1 MENDVSNQQLRFKN
15 LKAEL
20 TEKQEKFDFA
30 SIGKRVLNIES
41 VAIARLKDQLDNS
54 FDMACQLCL
63 DCSGK
68 IIVMGI
74 GKSGHIA
81 DKLAATLAS
90 TGTPSFFVHPGEA
103 SHGDLG
109 MISKSDIVMALSNS
123 GTTQEIISLLPIL
136 KNMGIKIISM
146 TGDKNSKIATASNVH
161 IDVGVEEEACPMN
174 LSPTASTT
182 AALAMG
188 DAIAVAL
195 LEKRG
200 FSVEDFAKSH
210 PGGSIGRKLLLL
222 VEDIMHTDKEIPI
235 VFQDQKLARGLI
247 EMSEKA
253 LGMTAVLNEKEEL
266 VGIFTDGDLRRT
278 LEANVNI
285 NTTLMREVMT
295 KNCITVLP
303 NFLAVKA
310 VEIIQDKK
318 ITSLVVAKEKKV
330 LGALNIHDLFRAGVM

>member
-1 MENDVSNQQLRFKN
+1 MRKE
-15 LKAEL
+15 E
-20 TEKQEKFDFA
+20 EKFDFI
-30 SIGKRVLNIES
+30 SIGKKVLDIES
-41 VAIARLKDQLDNS
+41 IAIAKLKHQLDNN
-54 FDMACQLCL
+54 FDIACQLCL
-63 DCSGK
+63 DCNGK

-109 MISKSDIVMALSNS
+109 MISKSDVVIALSNS
-123 GTTQEIISLLPIL
+123 GKTEEIVGLLPIL
-136 KNMGIKIISM
+136 KNMGIKIIAM
-146 TGDKNSKIATASNVH
+146 TGDDNSKIATASDIH

-200 FSVEDFAKSH
+200 FSIEDFAKSH
-210 PGGSIGRKLLLL
+210 PGGSIGKKLLLL
-222 VEDIMHTDKEIPI
+222 VEDIMHTDKQIPI
-235 VFQDQKLARGLI
+235 VLQDHKLALGLI

-253 LGMTAVLNEKEEL
+253 LGMTAVINEKNEL
-266 VGIFTDGDLRRT
+266 VGIYTDGDLRRT
-278 LEANVNI
+278 LEENVDI
-285 NTTLMREVMT
+285 QTTLMREVMT
-295 KNCITVLP
+295 KNCITVKP
-303 NFLAVKA
+303 NLLAVKA
-310 VEIIQDKK
+310 VEIIQENK
-318 ITSLVVAKEKKV
+318 ITSLVVVKENKIV
-330 LGALNIHDLFRAGVM
+330 GALNIHDLFRAGVM

>member
-1 MENDVSNQQLRFKN
+1 MK
-15 LKAEL
+15 
-20 TEKQEKFDFA
+20 EKQEKFDFT
-30 SIGKRVLNIES
+30 SIGKRVLTIES
-41 VAIARLKDQLDNS
+41 AAIARLKDQLDNN
-54 FDMACQLCL
+54 FDNACQLCL

-68 IIVMGI
+68 IIVMGM

-109 MISKSDIVMALSNS
+109 MISRSDVVVALSNS
-123 GTTQEIISLLPIL
+123 GKTEEIVSLLPIL
-136 KNMGIKIISM
+136 KNMGIKIIAM
-146 TGDKNSKIATASNVH
+146 TGDNNSKIATASDVH

-210 PGGSIGRKLLLL
+210 PGGSIGKKLLLL
-222 VEDIMHTDKEIPI
+222 VKDIMHTDKQIPI
-235 VFQDQKLARGLI
+235 VFQDQKLAQGLI

-253 LGMTAVLNEKEEL
+253 LGMTAVINETGEL

-278 LEANVNI
+278 LEANVDI
-285 NTTLMREVMT
+285 QTTLMREVMT
-295 KNCITVLP
+295 QNCITVTP

-310 VEIIQDKK
+310 VEIIQDNK
-318 ITSLVVAKEKKV
+318 ITSLVVIQENKIV
-330 LGALNIHDLFRAGVM
+330 GALNIHDLFRAGVM

>member
-1 MENDVSNQQLRFKN
+1 M
-15 LKAEL
+15 
-20 TEKQEKFDFA
+20 TEKEEKFDFK
-30 SIGKRVLNIES
+30 SIGKKVLDIES
-41 VAIARLKDQLDNS
+41 IAIAKLKDQLDNN
-54 FDMACQLCL
+54 FDIACQLCL
-63 DCSGK
+63 DCTGK

-123 GTTQEIISLLPIL
+123 GKTEEIVNLLPIL
-136 KNMGIKIISM
+136 KNMGIKIIAM
-146 TGDKNSKIATASNVH
+146 TGDDNSTIATASDVH

-210 PGGSIGRKLLLL
+210 PGGSIGKKLLLL
-222 VEDIMHTDKEIPI
+222 VQDIMHIEELIP
-235 VFQDQKLARGLI
+235 VVLQDDKLARGLI

-253 LGMTAVLNEKEEL
+253 LGMTAIINKKEEL

-278 LEANVNI
+278 LEANVDI
-285 NTTLMREVMT
+285 QTTLMREVMT
-295 KNCITVLP
+295 QNSITVKP
-303 NFLAVKA
+303 NLLAVKA
-310 VEIIQDKK
+310 VEIIQENK
-318 ITSLVVAKEKKV
+318 ITSLVVVEENKIV
-330 LGALNIHDLFRAGVM
+330 GALNIHDLFRAGVM

>member
-1 MENDVSNQQLRFKN
+1 
-15 LKAEL
+15 L
-20 TEKQEKFDFA
+20 TEEQKKFDFI
-30 SIGKRVLNIES
+30 SIGKKVLDIES
-41 VAIARLKDQLDNS
+41 AAIAKLKDELDNN
-54 FDMACQLCL
+54 FENACQLCL
-63 DCSGK
+63 DCNGK

-109 MISKSDIVMALSNS
+109 MISKSDVVIALSNS
-123 GTTQEIISLLPIL
+123 GKTEEIVSLLPIL
-136 KNMGIKIISM
+136 KNMGIKIIAM
-146 TGDKNSKIATASNVH
+146 TGDDNSKIATASDVH

-210 PGGSIGRKLLLL
+210 PGGSIGKKLLLL
-222 VEDIMHTDKEIPI
+222 VQDIMHTDEEIPI
-235 VFQDQKLARGLI
+235 VLQNHKLALGLI

-253 LGMTAVLNEKEEL
+253 LGMTAVINEKNEL
-266 VGIFTDGDLRRT
+266 VGIYTDGDLRRT
-278 LEANVNI
+278 LEENVDI
-285 NTTLMREVMT
+285 QTTLMREVMT
-295 KNCITVLP
+295 QNCITVKP
-303 NFLAVKA
+303 NLLAVKA
-310 VEIIQDKK
+310 VEIIQENK
-318 ITSLVVAKEKKV
+318 ITSLVVVKENKIV
-330 LGALNIHDLFRAGVM
+330 GALNIHDLFRAGVM

>member
-1 MENDVSNQQLRFKN
+1 M
-15 LKAEL
+15 
-20 TEKQEKFDFA
+20 TEKEEKFDFK
-30 SIGKRVLNIES
+30 SIGKKVLDIES
-41 VAIARLKDQLDNS
+41 IAIAKLKDQLDNN
-54 FDMACQLCL
+54 FDIACQLCL
-63 DCSGK
+63 DCNGK

-109 MISKSDIVMALSNS
+109 MISKSDVVMALSNS
-123 GTTQEIISLLPIL
+123 GKAEEIVNLLPAL
-136 KNMGIKIISM
+136 KNMGIKIIAM
-146 TGDKNSKIATASNVH
+146 TGDENSIIATTSDVH

-210 PGGSIGRKLLLL
+210 PGGSIGKKLLLL
-222 VEDIMHTDKEIPI
+222 VEDIMHVKELIP
-235 VFQDQKLARGLI
+235 VVLQDDKLARGLI

-253 LGMTAVLNEKEEL
+253 LGMTAIINKKEEL

-278 LEANVNI
+278 LEANVDI
-285 NTTLMREVMT
+285 QTTLMREVMT
-295 KNCITVLP
+295 QNCITVQP
-303 NFLAVKA
+303 NLLAVKA
-310 VEIIQDKK
+310 VEIIQENK
-318 ITSLVVAKEKKV
+318 ITSLVVVEENKIV
-330 LGALNIHDLFRAGVM
+330 GALNIHDLFRAGVM

>member
-1 MENDVSNQQLRFKN
+1 M
-15 LKAEL
+15 
-20 TEKQEKFDFA
+20 TQEQKKFNFI
-30 SIGKRVLNIES
+30 SIGKKVLDIES
-41 VAIARLKDQLDNS
+41 IAISKLKDQLDNN
-54 FDMACQLCL
+54 FDIACQLCL
-63 DCSGK
+63 DCTGK

-109 MISKSDIVMALSNS
+109 MISESDVVMALSNS
-123 GTTQEIISLLPIL
+123 GKTEEIVSLLPIL
-136 KNMGIKIISM
+136 KNMGIKIIAM
-146 TGDKNSKIATASNVH
+146 TGDDNSEIATASDVH
-161 IDVGVEEEACPMN
+161 INVGVEEEACPMN

-210 PGGSIGRKLLLL
+210 PGGSIGKKLLLL
-222 VEDIMHTDKEIPI
+222 VQDIMHINEQIPI
-235 VFQDQKLARGLI
+235 VLQDNRLALGLI

-253 LGMTAVLNEKEEL
+253 LGMTAVINEKEEL
-266 VGIFTDGDLRRT
+266 VGIYTDGDLRRT
-278 LEANVNI
+278 LEENVDI
-285 NTTLMREVMT
+285 QTTLMREVMT
-295 KNCITVLP
+295 QNCITVKP
-303 NFLAVKA
+303 NLLAVKA
-310 VEIIQDKK
+310 VEIIQENT
-318 ITSLVVAKEKKV
+318 ITSLIVVEKNKIV
-330 LGALNIHDLFRAGVM
+330 GALNIHDLFRAGVM

>member
-1 MENDVSNQQLRFKN
+1 
-15 LKAEL
+15 L
-20 TEKQEKFDFA
+20 TEKKEKFDFI
-30 SIGKRVLNIES
+30 SIGKKVLDIES
-41 VAIARLKDQLDNS
+41 VAIAKLKDQLDNN
-54 FDMACQLCL
+54 FDIACQLCL

-109 MISKSDIVMALSNS
+109 MISKNDIVMALSNS
-123 GTTQEIISLLPIL
+123 GKTEEIVSLLPIL
-136 KNMGIKIISM
+136 KNMGIKIIAM
-146 TGDKNSKIATASNVH
+146 TGDDNSIIATASNIH
-161 IDVGVEEEACPMN
+161 IDVRVEEEACPMN

-182 AALAMG
+182 ATLAMG

-210 PGGSIGRKLLLL
+210 PGGSIGKKLLLL
-222 VEDIMHTDKEIPI
+222 VKDIMHTDEKIP
-235 VFQDQKLARGLI
+235 VVLQDNKLAQGLI

-253 LGMTAVLNEKEEL
+253 LGMTAVINQREEL

-278 LEANVNI
+278 LEASVDI
-285 NTTLMREVMT
+285 QATLMREVMT
-295 KNCITVLP
+295 KNCITVNPSL
-303 NFLAVKA
+303 LAVKA
-310 VEIIQDKK
+310 VEIIQKNK
-318 ITSLVVAKEKKV
+318 ITSLVVVEDNKIV
-330 LGALNIHDLFRAGVM
+330 GALNIHDLFRAGVM

>member
-1 MENDVSNQQLRFKN
+1 MSEV
-15 LKAEL
+15 
-20 TEKQEKFDFA
+20 TEEQKKFDFI
-30 SIGKRVLNIES
+30 SIGKKVLAIES
-41 VAIARLKDQLDNS
+41 IAISKLKDRLNNN
-54 FDMACQLCL
+54 FNIACQLCL

-109 MISKSDIVMALSNS
+109 MISKSDVVMALSNS
-123 GTTQEIISLLPIL
+123 GKTEEIVSLLPIL
-136 KNMGIKIISM
+136 KNMGIKIIAM
-146 TGDKNSKIATASNVH
+146 TGDENSKIAIASDVH

-200 FSVEDFAKSH
+200 FSAEDFAKSH
-210 PGGSIGRKLLLL
+210 PGGSIGKKLLLL
-222 VEDIMHTDKEIPI
+222 VQDIMHTEEQIPI
-235 VFQDQKLARGLI
+235 VQQDHKLALGLI

-253 LGMTAVLNEKEEL
+253 LGMTAVINEKDEL
-266 VGIFTDGDLRRT
+266 VGIYTDGDLRRT
-278 LEANVNI
+278 LETNVNI
-285 NTTLMREVMT
+285 QTTLMREVMT
-295 KNCITVLP
+295 KDCITIKPDL
-303 NFLAVKA
+303 LAVKA
-310 VEIIQDKK
+310 VEIIQDNK
-318 ITSLVVAKEKKV
+318 ITSLIVVKKNKIV
-330 LGALNIHDLFRAGVM
+330 GALNIHDLFRAGVM

>member
-1 MENDVSNQQLRFKN
+1 MK
-15 LKAEL
+15 
-20 TEKQEKFDFA
+20 EKQEKFDFT
-30 SIGKRVLNIES
+30 SIGKRVLTIES
-41 VAIARLKDQLDNS
+41 AAIARLKDLLDNN
-54 FDMACQLCL
+54 FDNACQLCL

-68 IIVMGI
+68 IIVMGM

-109 MISKSDIVMALSNS
+109 MISRSDVVIALSNS
-123 GTTQEIISLLPIL
+123 GKTEEIVSLLPIL
-136 KNMGIKIISM
+136 KNMGIKIIAM
-146 TGDKNSKIATASNVH
+146 TGDNNSKIATASDVH
-161 IDVGVEEEACPMN
+161 INVGVEEEACPMN

-210 PGGSIGRKLLLL
+210 PGGSIGKKLLLL
-222 VEDIMHTDKEIPI
+222 VKDIMHTDKQIPI
-235 VFQDQKLARGLI
+235 VFQDQNLAQGLM
-247 EMSEKA
+247 EMSEKT
-253 LGMTAVLNEKEEL
+253 LGMTAVINETGEL

-278 LEANVNI
+278 LEANVDI
-285 NTTLMREVMT
+285 QTTLMREVMT
-295 KNCITVLP
+295 QNCITVTP

-310 VEIIQDKK
+310 VEIIQDNK
-318 ITSLVVAKEKKV
+318 ITSLVVIQENKIV
-330 LGALNIHDLFRAGVM
+330 GALNIHDLFRAGVM

>member
-1 MENDVSNQQLRFKN
+1 M
-15 LKAEL
+15 
-20 TEKQEKFDFA
+20 TEKEEKFDFK
-30 SIGKRVLNIES
+30 SIGKKVLDIES
-41 VAIARLKDQLDNS
+41 IAIAKLKDQLDYN
-54 FDMACQLCL
+54 FDIACQLCL
-63 DCSGK
+63 DCTGK

-109 MISKSDIVMALSNS
+109 MISKSDVVMALSNS
-123 GTTQEIISLLPIL
+123 GKTEEIVNLLPIL
-136 KNMGIKIISM
+136 KNMGIKIIAM
-146 TGDKNSKIATASNVH
+146 TGDDNSTIATASDVH

-210 PGGSIGRKLLLL
+210 PGGSIGKKLLLL
-222 VEDIMHTDKEIPI
+222 VQDIMHMEELIP
-235 VFQDQKLARGLI
+235 VVLQDDKLARGLI

-253 LGMTAVLNEKEEL
+253 LGMTAIINKKEEL

-278 LEANVNI
+278 LEANVDI
-285 NTTLMREVMT
+285 QTTLMKEVMT
-295 KNCITVLP
+295 QNCITVKP
-303 NFLAVKA
+303 NLLAVKA
-310 VEIIQDKK
+310 VEIIQENK
-318 ITSLVVAKEKKV
+318 ITSLVVIEENKIV
-330 LGALNIHDLFRAGVM
+330 GALNIHDLFRAGVM

>member
-1 MENDVSNQQLRFKN
+1 MK
-15 LKAEL
+15 
-20 TEKQEKFDFA
+20 EKQEKFDFT
-30 SIGKRVLNIES
+30 SIGKRVLTIES
-41 VAIARLKDQLDNS
+41 AAIARLKDQLDNN
-54 FDMACQLCL
+54 FDIACQLCL

-68 IIVMGI
+68 IIVMGM

-109 MISKSDIVMALSNS
+109 MISRNDVVMALSNS
-123 GTTQEIISLLPIL
+123 GKTEEIVSLLPIL
-136 KNMGIKIISM
+136 KNMGIKIIAM
-146 TGDKNSKIATASNVH
+146 TGDNNSKIATASDVH

-210 PGGSIGRKLLLL
+210 PGGSIGKKLLLL
-222 VEDIMHTDKEIPI
+222 VKDIMHTDKQIPI
-235 VFQDQKLARGLI
+235 VFQDQNLAQGLM
-247 EMSEKA
+247 EMSEKT
-253 LGMTAVLNEKEEL
+253 LGMTAVINETGEL

-278 LEANVNI
+278 LEANVDI
-285 NTTLMREVMT
+285 QTTLMREVMT
-295 KNCITVLP
+295 QNCITVTP

-310 VEIIQDKK
+310 VEIIQDNK
-318 ITSLVVAKEKKV
+318 ITSLVVVEENKII
-330 LGALNIHDLFRAGVM
+330 GALNIHDLFRAGVM

>member
-1 MENDVSNQQLRFKN
+1 
-15 LKAEL
+15 
-20 TEKQEKFDFA
+20 
-30 SIGKRVLNIES
+30 
-41 VAIARLKDQLDNS
+41 
-54 FDMACQLCL
+54 
-63 DCSGK
+63 
-68 IIVMGI
+68 MGM

-109 MISKSDIVMALSNS
+109 MISRSDVVVALSNS
-123 GTTQEIISLLPIL
+123 GKTEEIVSLLPIL
-136 KNMGIKIISM
+136 KNMGIKIIAM
-146 TGDKNSKIATASNVH
+146 TGDNNSKIATASDVH

-210 PGGSIGRKLLLL
+210 PGGSIGKKLLLL
-222 VEDIMHTDKEIPI
+222 VKDIMHTDKQIPI
-235 VFQDQKLARGLI
+235 VFQDQKLAQGLI

-253 LGMTAVLNEKEEL
+253 LGMTAVINETGEL

-278 LEANVNI
+278 LEANVDI
-285 NTTLMREVMT
+285 QTTLMREVMT
-295 KNCITVLP
+295 QNCITVSP
-303 NFLAVKA
+303 DFLAVKA
-310 VEIIQDKK
+310 VEIIQDNK
-318 ITSLVVAKEKKV
+318 ITSLAVVEENKIV
-330 LGALNIHDLFRAGVM
+330 GALNIHDLFRAGVM

>member
-1 MENDVSNQQLRFKN
+1 MK
-15 LKAEL
+15 
-20 TEKQEKFDFA
+20 EKQEKFDFT
-30 SIGKRVLNIES
+30 SIGKRVLTIES
-41 VAIARLKDQLDNS
+41 AAIARLKDLLDNN
-54 FDMACQLCL
+54 FDNACQLCL

-68 IIVMGI
+68 IIVMGM

-109 MISKSDIVMALSNS
+109 MISRSDVVIALSNS
-123 GTTQEIISLLPIL
+123 GKTEEIVSLLPIL
-136 KNMGIKIISM
+136 KNMGIKIIAM
-146 TGDKNSKIATASNVH
+146 TGDKNSKIATASDVH
-161 IDVGVEEEACPMN
+161 INVGVEEEACPMN

-210 PGGSIGRKLLLL
+210 PGGSIGKKLLLL
-222 VEDIMHTDKEIPI
+222 VKDIMHTDKQIPI
-235 VFQDQKLARGLI
+235 VFQDQKLAQGLI

-253 LGMTAVLNEKEEL
+253 LGMTAVINETGEL

-278 LEANVNI
+278 LEANVDI
-285 NTTLMREVMT
+285 QTTLMREVMT
-295 KNCITVLP
+295 QNCITVTP

-310 VEIIQDKK
+310 VEIIQDNK
-318 ITSLVVAKEKKV
+318 ITSLVVIQENKIV
-330 LGALNIHDLFRAGVM
+330 GALNIHDLFRAGVM

>member
-1 MENDVSNQQLRFKN
+1 M
-15 LKAEL
+15 
-20 TEKQEKFDFA
+20 TEGQKKFDFI
-30 SIGKRVLNIES
+30 SIGKKVLDIES
-41 VAIARLKDQLDNS
+41 IAIAKLKDQLDNN
-54 FDMACQLCL
+54 FDIACQLCL

-123 GTTQEIISLLPIL
+123 GKTEEIVNLLPIL
-136 KNMGIKIISM
+136 KNMGIKIIAM
-146 TGDKNSKIATASNVH
+146 TGDENSIIATTSDVH

-210 PGGSIGRKLLLL
+210 PGGSIGKKLLLL
-222 VEDIMHTDKEIPI
+222 VQDIMHTEELIPI
-235 VFQDQKLARGLI
+235 VLQDDKLARGLI

-253 LGMTAVLNEKEEL
+253 LGMTAVINEKDEL
-266 VGIFTDGDLRRT
+266 VGIYTDGDLRRT
-278 LEANVNI
+278 LEASVDI
-285 NTTLMREVMT
+285 QKTPMREVMT
-295 KNCITVLP
+295 QNCITVTP
-303 NFLAVKA
+303 NLLAVKA
-310 VEIIQDKK
+310 VEIIQENK
-318 ITSLVVAKEKKV
+318 ITSLVVVEENTIV
-330 LGALNIHDLFRAGVM
+330 GACLLYTSPSPRD

>member
-1 MENDVSNQQLRFKN
+1 MK
-15 LKAEL
+15 
-20 TEKQEKFDFA
+20 EKQEKFDFT
-30 SIGKRVLNIES
+30 SIGKRVLTIES
-41 VAIARLKDQLDNS
+41 AAIARLKDQLDNN
-54 FDMACQLCL
+54 FDNACQLCL

-68 IIVMGI
+68 IIVMGM

-109 MISKSDIVMALSNS
+109 MISRSDVVIALSNS
-123 GTTQEIISLLPIL
+123 GKTEEIVSLLPIL
-136 KNMGIKIISM
+136 KNMGIKIIAM
-146 TGDKNSKIATASNVH
+146 TGDKNSKIATASDVH

-210 PGGSIGRKLLLL
+210 PGGSIGKKLLLL
-222 VEDIMHTDKEIPI
+222 VKDIMHTDKQIPI
-235 VFQDQKLARGLI
+235 VFQDQKLAQGLI

-253 LGMTAVLNEKEEL
+253 LGMTAVINETGEL

-278 LEANVNI
+278 LEANVDI
-285 NTTLMREVMT
+285 QTTLMREVMT
-295 KNCITVLP
+295 QNCITVTP

-310 VEIIQDKK
+310 VEIIQDNK
-318 ITSLVVAKEKKV
+318 ITSLVVIQENKIV
-330 LGALNIHDLFRAGVM
+330 GALNIHDLFRAGVM

>member
-1 MENDVSNQQLRFKN
+1 MK
-15 LKAEL
+15 
-20 TEKQEKFDFA
+20 EKQEKFDFT
-30 SIGKRVLNIES
+30 SIGKRVLTIES
-41 VAIARLKDQLDNS
+41 AAIARLKDQLDNN
-54 FDMACQLCL
+54 FDNACQLCL

-68 IIVMGI
+68 IIVMGM

-109 MISKSDIVMALSNS
+109 MISRSDVVVALSNS
-123 GTTQEIISLLPIL
+123 GKTEEIVSLLPIL
-136 KNMGIKIISM
+136 KNMGIKIIAM
-146 TGDKNSKIATASNVH
+146 TGDNNSKIATASDVH

-210 PGGSIGRKLLLL
+210 PGGSIGKKLLLL
-222 VEDIMHTDKEIPI
+222 VKDIMHTDKQIPI
-235 VFQDQKLARGLI
+235 VFQDQKLAQGLI

-253 LGMTAVLNEKEEL
+253 LGMTAVINETGEL

-278 LEANVNI
+278 LEANVDI
-285 NTTLMREVMT
+285 QTTLMKEVMT
-295 KNCITVLP
+295 QNCITVTP

-310 VEIIQDKK
+310 VEIIQDNK
-318 ITSLVVAKEKKV
+318 ITSLVVIQENKIV
-330 LGALNIHDLFRAGVM
+330 GALNIHDLFRAGVM

>member
-1 MENDVSNQQLRFKN
+1 MK
-15 LKAEL
+15 
-20 TEKQEKFDFA
+20 EKQEKFDFT
-30 SIGKRVLNIES
+30 SIGKRVLTIES
-41 VAIARLKDQLDNS
+41 AAIARLKDQLDNN
-54 FDMACQLCL
+54 FDNACQLCL

-68 IIVMGI
+68 IIVMGM

-109 MISKSDIVMALSNS
+109 MISRSDVVMALSNS
-123 GTTQEIISLLPIL
+123 GKTEEIVSLLPIL
-136 KNMGIKIISM
+136 KNMGIKIIAM
-146 TGDKNSKIATASNVH
+146 TGDNNSKIATASDVH

-210 PGGSIGRKLLLL
+210 PGGSIGKKLLLL
-222 VEDIMHTDKEIPI
+222 VKDIMHTDKQIPI
-235 VFQDQKLARGLI
+235 VFQDQKLAQGLI

-253 LGMTAVLNEKEEL
+253 LGMTAVINETGEL

-278 LEANVNI
+278 LEANVDI
-285 NTTLMREVMT
+285 QTTLMREVMT
-295 KNCITVLP
+295 QNCITVTP

-310 VEIIQDKK
+310 VEIIQDNK
-318 ITSLVVAKEKKV
+318 ITSLVVIQENKIV
-330 LGALNIHDLFRAGVM
+330 GALNIHDLFRAGVM

>member
-1 MENDVSNQQLRFKN
+1 M
-15 LKAEL
+15 
-20 TEKQEKFDFA
+20 TEKQEKFDFI
-30 SIGKRVLNIES
+30 SIGKKVLAIES
-41 VAIARLKDQLDNS
+41 FAIARLKDQLDKN
-54 FDMACQLCL
+54 FDLACQQCL
-63 DCSGK
+63 DCNGK

-109 MISKSDIVMALSNS
+109 MIAKNDVVIALSNS
-123 GTTQEIISLLPIL
+123 GKTEEIVRLLPIL
-136 KNMGIKIISM
+136 KNMGIKIIAM
-146 TGDKNSKIATASNVH
+146 TGNKNSTIALASDVH

-210 PGGSIGRKLLLL
+210 PGGSIGKKLLLL
-222 VEDIMHTDKEIPI
+222 VRDIMHTDDQIPI
-235 VFQDQKLARGLI
+235 VSQEQKLAQGLI

-253 LGMTAVLNEKEEL
+253 LGMTTVINEKEEL

-278 LEANVNI
+278 LETNVNI
-285 NTTLMREVMT
+285 QTTLMREVMT
-295 KNCITVLP
+295 ENCITIAP
-303 NFLAVKA
+303 DFLAVKA
-310 VEIIQDKK
+310 VEIIQDNK
-318 ITSLVVAKEKKV
+318 ITSLVVIEENKIV
-330 LGALNIHDLFRAGVM
+330 GALNIHDLFRAGVM

>member
-1 MENDVSNQQLRFKN
+1 M
-15 LKAEL
+15 
-20 TEKQEKFDFA
+20 TEKKEKFDFI
-30 SIGKRVLNIES
+30 SIGKKVLDIES
-41 VAIARLKDQLDNS
+41 VAIAKLKDQLDNN
-54 FDMACQLCL
+54 FDIACQLCL

-109 MISKSDIVMALSNS
+109 MISKNDIVMALSNS
-123 GTTQEIISLLPIL
+123 GKTEEIVSLLPIL
-136 KNMGIKIISM
+136 KNMGIKIIAM
-146 TGDKNSKIATASNVH
+146 TGDDNSIIATASNIH
-161 IDVGVEEEACPMN
+161 IDVRVEEEACPMN

-182 AALAMG
+182 ATLAMG

-210 PGGSIGRKLLLL
+210 PGGSIGKKLLLL
-222 VEDIMHTDKEIPI
+222 VKDIMHTDEKIP
-235 VFQDQKLARGLI
+235 VVLQDNKLAQGLI

-253 LGMTAVLNEKEEL
+253 LGMTAVINQREEL

-278 LEANVNI
+278 LEASVDI
-285 NTTLMREVMT
+285 QATLMREVMT
-295 KNCITVLP
+295 KNCITVNPSL
-303 NFLAVKA
+303 LAVKA
-310 VEIIQDKK
+310 VEIIQKNK
-318 ITSLVVAKEKKV
+318 ITSLVVVEDNKIV
-330 LGALNIHDLFRAGVM
+330 GALNIHDLFRAGVM

>member
-1 MENDVSNQQLRFKN
+1 M
-15 LKAEL
+15 
-20 TEKQEKFDFA
+20 TEKEEKFDFK
-30 SIGKRVLNIES
+30 SIGKKVLDIES
-41 VAIARLKDQLDNS
+41 TAIAKLKDQLDNN
-54 FDMACQLCL
+54 FDIACQLCL
-63 DCSGK
+63 DCTGK

-109 MISKSDIVMALSNS
+109 MISKNDVVMALSNS
-123 GTTQEIISLLPIL
+123 GKTEEIVNLLPIL
-136 KNMGIKIISM
+136 KNMGIKIIAM
-146 TGDKNSKIATASNVH
+146 TGDDNSTIATASDVH

-210 PGGSIGRKLLLL
+210 PGGSIGKKLLLL
-222 VEDIMHTDKEIPI
+222 VQDIMHMEELIP
-235 VFQDQKLARGLI
+235 VVLQDDKLARGLI

-253 LGMTAVLNEKEEL
+253 LGMTAIINKKEEL

-278 LEANVNI
+278 LEANVDI
-285 NTTLMREVMT
+285 QTTLMKEVMT
-295 KNCITVLP
+295 QNCITVKP
-303 NFLAVKA
+303 NLLAVKA
-310 VEIIQDKK
+310 VEIIQENK
-318 ITSLVVAKEKKV
+318 ITSLVVIEENKIV
-330 LGALNIHDLFRAGVM
+330 GALNIHDLFRAGVM

>member
-1 MENDVSNQQLRFKN
+1 MK
-15 LKAEL
+15 
-20 TEKQEKFDFA
+20 EKQEKFDFT
-30 SIGKRVLNIES
+30 SIGKRVLTIES
-41 VAIARLKDQLDNS
+41 AAIARLKDQLDNN
-54 FDMACQLCL
+54 FDNACQLCL

-68 IIVMGI
+68 IIVMGM

-109 MISKSDIVMALSNS
+109 MISRSDVVIALSNS
-123 GTTQEIISLLPIL
+123 GKTEEIVSLLPIL
-136 KNMGIKIISM
+136 KNMGIKIIAM
-146 TGDKNSKIATASNVH
+146 TGDNNSKIATASDVH

-210 PGGSIGRKLLLL
+210 PGGSIGKKLLLL
-222 VEDIMHTDKEIPI
+222 VKDIMHTDKQIPI
-235 VFQDQKLARGLI
+235 VFQDQKLAQGLI

-253 LGMTAVLNEKEEL
+253 LGMTAVINETEEL

-278 LEANVNI
+278 LEANVDI
-285 NTTLMREVMT
+285 QTTLMREVMT
-295 KNCITVLP
+295 QNCITVTP

-318 ITSLVVAKEKKV
+318 ITSLVVVEENKII
-330 LGALNIHDLFRAGVM
+330 GALNIHDLFRAGVM

>member
-1 MENDVSNQQLRFKN
+1 M
-15 LKAEL
+15 
-20 TEKQEKFDFA
+20 TEEEEKFDFI
-30 SIGKRVLNIES
+30 SIGKKVLDIES
-41 VAIARLKDQLDNS
+41 TAIAKLKDQLDNN
-54 FDMACQLCL
+54 FDIACQLCL
-63 DCSGK
+63 DCNGK

-109 MISKSDIVMALSNS
+109 MISKNDAVIALSNS
-123 GTTQEIISLLPIL
+123 GKTEEIVSLLPIL
-136 KNMGIKIISM
+136 KNMGIKVIAM
-146 TGDKNSKIATASNVH
+146 TGDDNSKIATASDVH

-210 PGGSIGRKLLLL
+210 PGGSIGKKLLLL
-222 VEDIMHTDKEIPI
+222 VQDIMHTDEQIPI
-235 VFQDQKLARGLI
+235 VLQDHKLALGLI

-253 LGMTAVLNEKEEL
+253 LGMTAVINEKDEL
-266 VGIFTDGDLRRT
+266 VGIYTDGDLRRT
-278 LEANVNI
+278 LEENI
-285 NTTLMREVMT
+285 DIQTTLMKEVMT
-295 KNCITVLP
+295 KNCITVKP
-303 NFLAVKA
+303 NLLAVKA
-310 VEIIQDKK
+310 VEIIQENK
-318 ITSLVVAKEKKV
+318 ITSLVVVEESKIV
-330 LGALNIHDLFRAGVM
+330 GALNIHDLFRAGVM

>member
-1 MENDVSNQQLRFKN
+1 MK
-15 LKAEL
+15 
-20 TEKQEKFDFA
+20 EKQEKFDFT
-30 SIGKRVLNIES
+30 SIGKRVLTIES
-41 VAIARLKDQLDNS
+41 AAIARLKDQLDNN
-54 FDMACQLCL
+54 FDNACQLCL

-68 IIVMGI
+68 IIVMGM

-109 MISKSDIVMALSNS
+109 MISRSDVVVALSNS
-123 GTTQEIISLLPIL
+123 GKTEEIVSLLPIL
-136 KNMGIKIISM
+136 KNMGIKIIAM
-146 TGDKNSKIATASNVH
+146 TGDKNSKIATASDVH

-210 PGGSIGRKLLLL
+210 PGGSIGKKLLLL
-222 VEDIMHTDKEIPI
+222 VKDIMHTDKQIPI
-235 VFQDQKLARGLI
+235 VFQDQKLAQGLI

-253 LGMTAVLNEKEEL
+253 LGMTAVINETGEL

-278 LEANVNI
+278 LEANVDI
-285 NTTLMREVMT
+285 QTTLMREVMT
-295 KNCITVLP
+295 QNCITVTP

-310 VEIIQDKK
+310 VEIIQDNK
-318 ITSLVVAKEKKV
+318 ITSLVVIQENKIV
-330 LGALNIHDLFRAGVM
+330 GALNIHDLFRAGVM